1 MLSKAFLEISNCC
14 NLSCTFCHG
23 TAREKRM
30 MTFDEFETLAGKLQ
44 GKAQYLYFHV
54 LGEPL
59 LHPELP
65 RMIRRAAE
73 LGFRPMIT
81 TNGTLLAERGGE
93 LAETPVFK
101 VSISLHAS
109 EANGAFAGEAYLS
122 GCFDFARRASEKG
135 IITAFRLWNI
145 GGADKGNASLL
156 DALHSAFPGE
166 WRKIR
171 SGECMA
177 EHVYLEWG
185 KKFDWPDLQAEEIG
199 SEFFCYG
206 LRDQIG
212 ILADGT
218 VVPCCLDAEGA
229 LALGNLFEQEADE
242 ILASPRARA
251 IYDGFTQ
258 HRAVEPLCRRC
269 GYAAVTKRYRS

>member
-1 MLSKAFLEISNCC
+1 
-14 NLSCTFCHG
+14 
-23 TAREKRM
+23 M
-30 MTFDEFETLAGKLQ
+30 MSFDEFELLARKLQ
-44 GKAQYLYFHV
+44 GKAQYLYFH
-54 LGEPL
+54 LMGEPL

-65 RMIRRAAE
+65 RMIRRAAS

-81 TNGTLLAERGGE
+81 TNGTLLAERGAE
-93 LAETPVFK
+93 LLETPVFK
-101 VSISLHAS
+101 VSVSMHAP
-109 EANGAFAGEAYLS
+109 EANGAFAGEDYLS
-122 GCFDFARRASEKG
+122 GCIDFAKKASENG
-135 IITAFRLWNI
+135 IITALRLWNI
-145 GGADKGNASLL
+145 GGMEEGNTSLL
-156 DALHSAFPGE
+156 EALHAAFPGE

-185 KKFDWPDLQAEEIG
+185 KKFDWPDIHAEEIG

-218 VVPCCLDAEGA
+218 VVPCCLDAEGQ
-229 LALGNLFEQEADE
+229 LALGNLFEQEPDE

-251 IYDGFTQ
+251 IYDGFT
-258 HRAVEPLCRRC
+258 HHEAVEPLCRRC
-269 GYAAVTKRYRS
+269 GYAAETKRYRS